1 MELSVR
7 RLFLPGGTYSGRPY
21 ELRLPIFL
29 QPLGG
34 ALKNRSAASASPPC
48 FRRRRTGCGTQHPLR
63 LACVSLA
70 AAPTTPRCF
79 RRWRR
84 SSSLQ
89 SAPLLF
95 ESTLESETSVFYK
108 TKSPAYFRT
117 LSIFGGRGWI
127 TQAAHLKRPRRG
139 LFAAGTYGGGPYELR
154 LPIFLQPLG
163 GALKNRSA
171 APASPPCFRRRRRSA
186 PLLFESTLE
195 SETSVFYKTKS
206 PAYFRTLS
214 IFGGRGWIRTTEAEK
229 QQIYSLSPL
238 ATREHAH
245 ILFVS
250 VAGRLA

>member
-1 MELSVR
+1 M
-7 RLFLPGGTYSGRPY
+7 
-21 ELRLPIFL
+21 PIFL
-29 QPLGG
+29 RPLGG
-34 ALKNRSAASASPPC
+34 ALKNRSAAPDSPPC

-127 TQAAHLKRPRRG
+127 TQAALLKTAHWAVFARRDAKRRALRVALADFSATPWRG
-139 LFAAGTYGGGPYELR
+139 LEKSERCPSLASLFPPQAVVG
-154 LPIFLQPLG
+154 
-163 GALKNRSA
+163 SA
-171 APASPPCFRRRRRSA
+171 AVRIHPR
-186 PLLFESTLE
+186 
-195 SETSVFYKTKS
+195 K
-206 PAYFRTLS
+206 
-214 IFGGRGWIRTTEAEK
+214 
-229 QQIYSLSPL
+229 
-238 ATREHAH
+238 
-245 ILFVS
+245 
-250 VAGRLA
+250 

>member
-7 RLFLPGGTYSGRPY
+7 RLFFVGRRLRCCSNPPLRRFTNFQIKQKLQRYYNTGVLGERGWITQAAHLKRPRRGLFAAGTYSGGPY

-34 ALKNRSAASASPPC
+34 ALKNRSAVPASPPC

-84 SSSLQ
+84 SSSL
-89 SAPLLF
+89 
-95 ESTLESETSVFYK
+95 
-108 TKSPAYFRT
+108 
-117 LSIFGGRGWI
+117 
-127 TQAAHLKRPRRG
+127 
-139 LFAAGTYGGGPYELR
+139 
-154 LPIFLQPLG
+154 
-163 GALKNRSA
+163 
-171 APASPPCFRRRRRSA
+171 RSA

-206 PAYFRTLS
+206 PAYFHTLS

-245 ILFVS
+245 IQFFAVTDCLYILPLGGVFVNCFLQLFQKRS
-250 VAGRLA
+250 

>member
-1 MELSVR
+1 MR
-7 RLFLPGGTYSGRPY
+7 RLFFVG
-21 ELRLPIFL
+21 
-29 QPLGG
+29 
-34 ALKNRSAASASPPC
+34 
-48 FRRRRTGCGTQHPLR
+48 RRTGCGTQHPLR

>member
-7 RLFLPGGTYSGRPY
+7 RLFLPGGTYSGGPY

-34 ALKNRSAASASPPC
+34 ALKNRSAAPASPPC

-127 TQAAHLKRPRRG
+127 TQAALLKTAWQAVFARRDVKRR
-139 LFAAGTYGGGPYELR
+139 AAAVL
-154 LPIFLQPLG
+154 IH
-163 GALKNRSA
+163 
-171 APASPPCFRRRRRSA
+171 PPM
-186 PLLFESTLE
+186 
-195 SETSVFYKTKS
+195 
-206 PAYFRTLS
+206 
-214 IFGGRGWIRTTEAEK
+214 
-229 QQIYSLSPL
+229 
-238 ATREHAH
+238 
-245 ILFVS
+245 
-250 VAGRLA
+250 

>member
-1 MELSVR
+1 MWA
-7 RLFLPGGTYSGRPY
+7 GGGPY

-34 ALKNRSAASASPPC
+34 ALKNRSAAPASPPC

-108 TKSPAYFRT
+108 TKSPTYFHT

-127 TQAAHLKRPRRG
+127 TQAALLKTARWAV
-139 LFAAGTYGGGPYELR
+139 FALS
-154 LPIFLQPLG
+154 
-163 GALKNRSA
+163 SA
-171 APASPPCFRRRRRSA
+171 TAPQ
-186 PLLFESTLE
+186 LFESTLE

-206 PAYFRTLS
+206 PAYFHTLS
-214 IFGGRGWIRTTEAEK
+214 IFGGAK
-229 QQIYSLSPL
+229 QPKSEPLPSGASLAAISSKVMV
-238 ATREHAH
+238 
-245 ILFVS
+245 FVPS
-250 VAGRLA
+250 L

>member
-7 RLFLPGGTYSGRPY
+7 RLFLPGGTQSAGPY

-34 ALKNRSAASASPPC
+34 ALKNRSAVPASPPC

-89 SAPLLF
+89 SASLLF
-95 ESTLESETSVFYK
+95 ESTLESETSGFYK

-117 LSIFGGRGWI
+117 LSILVGAGGFEPPK
-127 TQAAHLKRPRRG
+127 LKSSRFTVCPHWPLG
-139 LFAAGTYGGGPYELR
+139 NT
-154 LPIFLQPLG
+154 PIFFSCPL
-163 GALKNRSA
+163 
-171 APASPPCFRRRRRSA
+171 PDD
-186 PLLFESTLE
+186 LL
-195 SETSVFYKTKS
+195 
-206 PAYFRTLS
+206 
-214 IFGGRGWIRTTEAEK
+214 
-229 QQIYSLSPL
+229 SLS
-238 ATREHAH
+238 
-245 ILFVS
+245 
-250 VAGRLA
+250 

>member
-7 RLFLPGGTYSGRPY
+7 RLFLPGGTQSAGPY

-34 ALKNRSAASASPPC
+34 ALKNRSAAPASPPC

-108 TKSPAYFRT
+108 TKSPAYFHT

-127 TQAAHLKRPRRG
+127 TQAALLKTAHWAV
-139 LFAAGTYGGGPYELR
+139 FALS
-154 LPIFLQPLG
+154 
-163 GALKNRSA
+163 SA
-171 APASPPCFRRRRRSA
+171 TAPQ
-186 PLLFESTLE
+186 LFESTLG
-195 SETSVFYKTKS
+195 YALKS
-206 PAYFRTLS
+206 FGQKRNSS
-214 IFGGRGWIRTTEAEK
+214 IFTTLEFLVER
-229 QQIYSLSPL
+229 SNPNPNHCPL
-238 ATREHAH
+238 GHLWRRFH
-245 ILFVS
+245 
-250 VAGRLA
+250 RK